1 MEYKKYELI
10 MKPVPNTEMD
20 KVYHIS
26 RIKGV
31 CNFFRGFCPPVTFNG
46 GT

>member
-26 RIKGV
+26 RVKEAAA
-31 CNFFRGFCPPVTFNG
+31 FAR
-46 GT
+46 